1 MPSDCTTVTNNRQ
14 FLSQRNAAWG
24 LDWIGKF
31 MSHVLHLLI
40 FLQVK
45 NTYKL
50 QWVGYQ
56 VNTSFTCSSPA
67 KNLTGGEQ
75 RSAFWGIFSDDM
87 QSCPCKRRSRWIDT
101 TSWISRWTLL
111 WQSFYWCFR
120 RFVQRESKDV
130 QGAVQWC
137 KRCTSLSSDL
147 QRSLHSAG
155 HRSWQI
161 RQPAPQ
167 SKLRELRPKGSRSML
182 CAGDGQEYVCRD
194 FMSAVTLCQWRP

>member
-1 MPSDCTTVTNNRQ
+1 
-14 FLSQRNAAWG
+14 
-24 LDWIGKF
+24 
-31 MSHVLHLLI
+31 
-40 FLQVK
+40 
-45 NTYKL
+45 
-50 QWVGYQ
+50 
-56 VNTSFTCSSPA
+56 
-67 KNLTGGEQ
+67 
-75 RSAFWGIFSDDM
+75 M

-101 TSWISRWTLL
+101 TSWFSRWTLL

-155 HRSWQI
+155 HRSWRI

-167 SKLRELRPKGSRSML
+167 SKPRELRQRARATCFVPVMAINKADFL
-182 CAGDGQEYVCRD
+182 AGNKNSQDWDNLWCRKLKQPVFYVDPMKTQWNRKKPPEIPMAFICW
-194 FMSAVTLCQWRP
+194 MSWSEISQRVRVSWIREP